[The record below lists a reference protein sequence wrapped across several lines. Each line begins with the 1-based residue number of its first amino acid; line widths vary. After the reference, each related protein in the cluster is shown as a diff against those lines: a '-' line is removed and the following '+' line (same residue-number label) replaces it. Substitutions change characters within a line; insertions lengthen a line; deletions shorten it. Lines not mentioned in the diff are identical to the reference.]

1 MVKSKSFCQFS
12 PALQIKTEQTGN
24 VAVCL
29 LLMMGF
35 WDSNWNFQKSYFG
48 VIRICQTAKP
58 NRKEH
63 TWILFPSS
71 QPLIMVWGEWGLKLD
86 KILNLVLLPM
96 TFTPSTPERSTA
108 CAECAMK
115 CCGLCTWSGLASL
128 SAVPRAAANIV
139 PFAFHITSHFVLT
152 VAVCTLSN
160 HIL

>member
-35 WDSNWNFQKSYFG
+35 WDSNWNFWKSYLG

-71 QPLIMVWGEWGLKLD
+71 QPLIMVWGEWDLKLD
-86 KILNLVLLPM
+86 KILNWCFCRCHLLLPHLNGLQLVQNVPWSAVVFVHEVVWLVCWLCPEQQL
-96 TFTPSTPERSTA
+96 TLCPVPSTPR
-108 CAECAMK
+108 
-115 CCGLCTWSGLASL
+115 L
-128 SAVPRAAANIV
+128 I
-139 PFAFHITSHFVLT
+139 
-152 VAVCTLSN
+152 
-160 HIL
+160 

>member
-24 VAVCL
+24 IAVCL

-48 VIRICQTAKP
+48 VRRICQTAKP

-71 QPLIMVWGEWGLKLD
+71 QPLIMVWGEWGLELD

-96 TFTPSTPERSTA
+96 PFTPSHLNGQQLVQNVP
-108 CAECAMK
+108 
-115 CCGLCTWSGLASL
+115 W
-128 SAVPRAAANIV
+128 SAVV
-139 PFAFHITSHFVLT
+139 FVHEVVWPVCRLCPEQQLT
-152 VAVCTLSN
+152 LCSLPSTPHL
-160 HIL
+160 I